1 MNDFD
6 YKKVFTLPEAFLL
19 MEQYREK
26 AGILAGGTDLLVKMQ
41 MRTRPGRPDILI
53 DLKGIPDFGEI
64 RFDPA
69 NGLRLGALTP
79 IHSLETSSLIREK
92 FGVISQAAG
101 FLGSFQIRTRATLGG
116 NLCTASPAGDMAP
129 CLITLGAKARIAG
142 PKGEREV
149 LLEDFFLG
157 PGKNLLQ
164 PGELLV
170 GIEVP
175 CPPPF
180 SAFRY
185 AKHTIRKA
193 MDLAIVGVA
202 VGLSFEAGKD
212 RCREVR
218 IALGAVG
225 PVPLRARGAEAQ
237 IRGGEVDDGAIAQA
251 SRLASEEILPVSD
264 IRASGEYRREM
275 VRVLV
280 QRVLKDVR
288 EDGSSGRTPR

>member
-26 AGILAGGTDLLVKMQ
+26 AGILAGGTDLLVKM
-41 MRTRPGRPDILI
+41 RTRPGRPEILI
-53 DLKGIPDFGEI
+53 DLKGIPDFDEI

-69 NGLRLGALTP
+69 NGLHLGALTP

-142 PKGEREV
+142 SKGEREV

-157 PGKNLLQ
+157 PGKTILQ
-164 PGELLV
+164 SGELLV

-175 CPPPF
+175 CPPAF

-185 AKHTIRKA
+185 AKHSIRKA
-193 MDLAIVGVA
+193 LDMAIVGVA
-202 VGLSFEAGKD
+202 VGLSFEARKE

-225 PVPLRARGAEAQ
+225 PVPLRVRGAEAR
-237 IRGGEVDDGAIAQA
+237 IRGREVDEETIAAA
-251 SRLASEEILPVSD
+251 SRLASEEIQPISD

-275 VRVLV
+275 VRVLI
-280 QRVLKDVR
+280 QRALREAR
-288 EDGSSGRTPR
+288 EDGSLGRRPR